1 MDAVL
6 RTELE
11 RYREKRDAF
20 FRAHPR
26 SPLTADQRRVFQ
38 GLRYFPEDRALQLVV
53 PLEPYAEKQTVVL
66 QTSTGEHQ
74 PFVRYGR
81 LRFRVA
87 GQEVALSLYAN
98 SDHFFLPFVDALAG
112 SETFSVGRYLD
123 PEPLPHRRFLLD
135 FNRAYNPACAYNP
148 AWSCPVTPPENW
160 LPVPI
165 RAGERLFGVPSEAPG
180 APEQVMV
187 RETC

>member
-11 RYREKRDAF
+11 RYREERVAF
-20 FRAHPR
+20 FRSHPR

-38 GLRYFPEDRALQLVV
+38 GLRSFPEDRALQLVV

-66 QTSTGEHQ
+66 QTATGGHQ

-87 GQEVALSLYAN
+87 GQDVALSLYAD
-98 SDHFFLPFVDALAG
+98 SDRFFLPFADTLAG
-112 SETFSVGRYLD
+112 TETFSAGRYLD

-148 AWSCPVTPPENW
+148 AWSCPVIPPENW
-160 LPVPI
+160 LAVPI
-165 RAGERLFGVPSEAPG
+165 RAGERI
-180 APEQVMV
+180 
-187 RETC
+187 